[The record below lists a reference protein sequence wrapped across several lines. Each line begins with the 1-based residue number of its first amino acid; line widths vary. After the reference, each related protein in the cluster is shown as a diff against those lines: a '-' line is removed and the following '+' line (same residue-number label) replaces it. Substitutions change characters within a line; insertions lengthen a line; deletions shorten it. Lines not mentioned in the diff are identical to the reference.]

1 MDAWRMFALLALMT
15 FWTQPAL
22 RTSRIATESVQISAP
37 ASAAA
42 PAQNNAPTPSITT
55 TQNNPTQAPMPG
67 PVQPI
72 PFSHKQHAGMMKLPC
87 EFCHVPSRSG
97 ETLSIPRAKFCMQC
111 HQTMATKDPGVQK
124 LANYAESNN
133 PIPWVRVYELPS
145 FVSFSHKTHLAQG
158 IPCQQCHGPVADRV
172 QLFKETDI
180 SMAGCV
186 NCHREKKANI
196 ECNTCHILDQ

>member
-1 MDAWRMFALLALMT
+1 MDAWRMFALLALMA

-22 RTSRIATESVQISAP
+22 RTSRISTESVQTSAP

-42 PAQNNAPTPSITT
+42 PAQNSAQTPSSTP
-55 TQNNPTQAPMPG
+55 TQNPTQAHLPG

-72 PFSHKQHAGMMKLPC
+72 PFSHKQHAGMLKLPC

-97 ETLSIPRAKFCMQC
+97 ETLSIPRATFCMQC
-111 HQTMATKDPGVQK
+111 HQTMATNDPGVQK
-124 LANYAESNN
+124 LANYAQSNN

>member
-1 MDAWRMFALLALMT
+1 MIALLALMA
-15 FWTQPAL
+15 FWTQPPL
-22 RTSRIATESVQISAP
+22 RIPRIVTASVQTSVP
-37 ASAAA
+37 ASAATPA
-42 PAQNNAPTPSITT
+42 PLV
-55 TQNNPTQAPMPG
+55 G

-72 PFSHKQHAGMMKLPC
+72 PFSHKQHAGEMKLPC

-97 ETLSIPRAKFCMQC
+97 EALAIPRAAFCMQC
-111 HQTMATKDPGVQK
+111 HQTMAITDPGVQK
-124 LANYAESNN
+124 LAGYAKSDS